1 MDGGGAGPG
10 GRALGPGFC
19 FAGGHPHRSGP
30 PAWAVPSPT
39 LLTCPRGDSLAP
51 HEHVWR
57 QEALWFRASHATG
70 LRAEAVHVRPGR
82 RGPGN
87 RCPALGAS
95 PPGKCPQWEP
105 GLGWSPGV
113 PSESPRSSQDR
124 ICRALLAL
132 ATSFLA
138 FQEAKELGWR
148 SFQRQLSAR
157 GRTRFHLA
165 DSSLSVRASSSSCV
179 HSRAA
184 GLAPG

>member
-1 MDGGGAGPG
+1 MWGVGRNGLAAGAGPG

-113 PSESPRSSQDR
+113 PSGSPRSSQDR

-132 ATSFLA
+132 ASFPGVPGG
-138 FQEAKELGWR
+138 QG
-148 SFQRQLSAR
+148 
-157 GRTRFHLA
+157 
-165 DSSLSVRASSSSCV
+165 
-179 HSRAA
+179 A
-184 GLAPG
+184 GLAQLPKTAVSTWEDAVPSG